1 MMRKNIIIPK
11 NYYWLFFYYII
22 GNFIQ
27 ILVFVHS
34 ELGGA
39 RENDGYYSTFPI
51 MVFETMLLATA
62 AIYNLCILILTLI
75 KYKYRLWHIPL
86 INTIGICLILTTFIV
101 SILNYQLY
109 LRLIAPLGLLL
120 TYLYN
125 LFKLVSIYLAFRIL
139 KKLK

>member
-1 MMRKNIIIPK
+1 MRKNIIIPK

-109 LRLIAPLGLLL
+109 LKLIAPLGLLP